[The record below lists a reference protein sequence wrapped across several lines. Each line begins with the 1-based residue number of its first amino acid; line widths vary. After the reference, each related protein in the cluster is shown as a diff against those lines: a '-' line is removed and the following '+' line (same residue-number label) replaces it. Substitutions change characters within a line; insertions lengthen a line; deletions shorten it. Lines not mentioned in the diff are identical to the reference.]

1 VIYKIIL
8 LKINLKIKNESEI
21 CLKFLNDIKDINNNK
36 ELNIEKI
43 FDQTSLTPSSIK
55 IKYLKEIIQKNLFV
69 KILNS
74 LKNI

>member
-1 VIYKIIL
+1 MIYKIIL